1 MASILNRV
9 PLPTRSRRNRSDAP
23 APSQDPY
30 TPPVPTEEE
39 FVEMTLAEH
48 LEELRSRILKSAIA
62 VLIALIAGLAFAM
75 QVIEKVAEQAKVP
88 QDQLQIISP
97 TESFTVF
104 MRVALY
110 IAVAIAMPVL
120 IYQLLAFVSPGL
132 TYRERRYIFLA
143 VPFVVLSFAAGVAF
157 AFFLLAPRAL
167 EFLSTFGGDI
177 FEWNP
182 RAADVVQ
189 FYMTLML
196 GVGLI
201 FELPI
206 LMYALTL
213 IGVMTAKRYG
223 RFRKF
228 AIILSM
234 VAAAIITPTPD
245 PFNMALVA
253 IPTYVLYELGI
264 LLSRTVRRSSRE
276 AA

>member
-1 MASILNRV
+1 M
-9 PLPTRSRRNRSDAP
+9 
-23 APSQDPY
+23 
-30 TPPVPTEEE
+30 PPVPTQDE

-48 LEELRSRILKSAIA
+48 LEELRSRILKSSIA
-62 VLIALIAGLAFAM
+62 VLLALVAGLAFAM
-75 QVIEKVAEQAKVP
+75 RVIEKVADQANVP
-88 QDQLQIISP
+88 DNQLQIISP

-110 IAVAIAMPVL
+110 IAIAIAMPVL

-132 TYRERRYIFLA
+132 TFRERRYIFLA
-143 VPFVVLSFAAGVAF
+143 VPFIVLSFAAGVAF

-167 EFLSTFGGDI
+167 AFLSTFGSGT

-182 RAADVVQ
+182 RAADVIQ

-206 LMYALTL
+206 LMYAMTL
-213 IGVMTAKRYG
+213 VGVMNAKRYG

-228 AIILSM
+228 AMILSM
-234 VAAAIITPTPD
+234 VVAAIITPTPD
-245 PFNMALVA
+245 PFNMMLVA
-253 IPTYVLYELGI
+253 LPTYVLYELGI
-264 LLSRTVRRSSRE
+264 LLSRTVRRGNRE
-276 AA
+276 VAQTE